1 MITLFII
8 IVLAIVAIVLCAVI
22 FGALATVLSG
32 GVLILADIIIGLLPF
47 IIICKLIK
55 RHKNKNA

>member
-8 IVLAIVAIVLCAVI
+8 IVLANVAIVLCAII

-32 GVLILADIIIGLLPF
+32 GVLIIADIIIGLMPF
-47 IIICKLIK
+47 IIIGKII
-55 RHKNKNA
+55 RHKKKD